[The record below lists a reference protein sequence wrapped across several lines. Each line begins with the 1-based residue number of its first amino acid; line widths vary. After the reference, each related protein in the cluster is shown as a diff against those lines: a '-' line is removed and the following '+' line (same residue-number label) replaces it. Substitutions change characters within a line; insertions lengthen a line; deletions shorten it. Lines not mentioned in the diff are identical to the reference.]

1 MRVDFSIDYM
11 KILEADEDTALVEL
25 DLLHTGKNRNQY
37 YIGKEAVE
45 KAIPTI
51 YNKPIIYRLN
61 NEFIPEMATDVVEHG
76 TMEDRSMRI
85 AGTIPESAPM
95 EFVQRDGKEYLR
107 TKGVI
112 YKIYQPSLMNILKNR
127 NGNVKVSIEIYVT
140 DHSEDT
146 DGSWIINDFRFEGV
160 ALLGEGI
167 LEGIEGSQMNVIKFS
182 AKELNDHYLGFSAK
196 KIPDSV
202 KKCVKDALALRESRG
217 KGGSSASVSMAKYL
231 SSNDYIDYA
240 RLECMQ
246 EYFSKKPNNKS
257 ITFSLYGGD
266 SSQEWISEISNG
278 RKVNSSMKNI
288 SVDYVCEKIRSILR
302 NMGGEEQPWRYW
314 INSVYIEPKRVV
326 ISDDVENKIY
336 LVDYA
341 IEEDNEISIFWDTKK
356 EMIRCYIPV
365 EDVDDNT
372 LLFKQKEVLSIDENG
387 QLISNTHRLSSV
399 DSAVARK
406 AETLLNGLEKEDEE
420 VDEKKEFKS
429 DEEEE
434 KVDNCD
440 VKNCDDTKLNAEDE
454 AEKVE
459 DEEKAEDRK
468 EDDKEEDDEKEG
480 QEDFKAKC
488 DALMKENEN
497 LKECLNTYQKKEEVE
512 KMNALIDEFSYCFT
526 ADEKAELVKNLDTK
540 TFAEVE
546 GIVNE
551 NVRKFAKE
559 NKPDDEDK
567 RESKFS
573 IGLLARNF
581 SYKKDEKDTVNS
593 LKDIKDKY
601 SK

>member
-45 KAIPTI
+45 KAIPTM

-61 NEFIPEMATDVVEHG
+61 NEFIPEMSTDVVEHG

-182 AKELNDHYLGFSAK
+182 AKEFNDHYLGFSTK
-196 KIPDSV
+196 KIPDAV
-202 KKCVKDALALRESRG
+202 KKCVNNALTLRNSKG

-257 ITFSLYGGD
+257 LTFSLYGGNA
-266 SSQEWISEISNG
+266 SKEWIAEISKG
-278 RKVNSSMKNI
+278 KKVNNSMKNI
-288 SVDYVCEKIRSILR
+288 SVDYICDKIRAVLR
-302 NMGGEEQPWRYW
+302 QMSGEEQPWRYW
-314 INSVYIEPKRVV
+314 VNSVYIDPKRVI
-326 ISDDVENKIY
+326 ISDDIDNKTY
-336 LVDYA
+336 LVDYE
-341 IEEDNEISIFWDTKK
+341 IEEDNDISLFWDTKI
-356 EMIRCYIPV
+356 EMVRCYLPV
-365 EDVDDNT
+365 DEVNDNT
-372 LLFKQKEVLSIDENG
+372 LEVIGICEDCFYDG
-387 QLISNTHRLSSV
+387 TWLI
-399 DSAVARK
+399 
-406 AETLLNGLEKEDEE
+406 EK
-420 VDEKKEFKS
+420 
-429 DEEEE
+429 
-434 KVDNCD
+434 
-440 VKNCDDTKLNAEDE
+440 
-454 AEKVE
+454 
-459 DEEKAEDRK
+459 
-468 EDDKEEDDEKEG
+468 DKEGNVIKEY
-480 QEDFKAKC
+480 D
-488 DALMKENEN
+488 
-497 LKECLNTYQKKEEVE
+497 LK
-512 KMNALIDEFSYCFT
+512 
-526 ADEKAELVKNLDTK
+526 
-540 TFAEVE
+540 
-546 GIVNE
+546 
-551 NVRKFAKE
+551 
-559 NKPDDEDK
+559 
-567 RESKFS
+567 
-573 IGLLARNF
+573 
-581 SYKKDEKDTVNS
+581 
-593 LKDIKDKY
+593 KY
-601 SK
+601 WHG